1 MKACQNCGGT
11 EWVRCE
17 DGTACGNCGLLPY
30 VEPSAEEIRA
40 QIEQV
45 AEDAARCD
53 GQIWANLPESA
64 KQHYRDIAAGEGPGA
79 YGGPADERI
88 ATDAERAK
96 LHGAGFRET
105 KLKTL
110 WIAPPSYGGRI
121 LSVDESLSEL
131 ARVEGISA

>member
-1 MKACQNCGGT
+1 MIQTTQATIDRLDAEAQKRGSLYAT
-11 EWVRCE
+11 V
-17 DGTACGNCGLLPY
+17 
-30 VEPSAEEIRA
+30 EEIQEA
-40 QIEQV
+40 V
-45 AEDAARCD
+45 
-53 GQIWANLPESA
+53 GS
-64 KQHYRDIAAGEGPGA
+64 GPGA
-79 YGGPADERI
+79 YGGPEDERI

-96 LHGAGFRET
+96 LHAAGFRET